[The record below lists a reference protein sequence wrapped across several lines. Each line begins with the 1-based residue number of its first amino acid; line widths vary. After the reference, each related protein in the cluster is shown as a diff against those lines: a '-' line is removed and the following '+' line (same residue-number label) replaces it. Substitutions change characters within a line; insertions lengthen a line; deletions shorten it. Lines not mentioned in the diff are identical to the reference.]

1 MSQFTDTTQHPN
13 NLTDAEYHELHV
25 KSGIDPRV
33 IAKNFFHLD
42 GNQALERL
50 LISDKIPRLNSGR
63 VTSSF
68 LKKYRHIEAGGWWC
82 NGLDPHNNWMQMEW
96 GRFKPNQP
104 RIYFE
109 NGKVIKYESPP
120 LIPNHVTYFDVPD
133 FVWDWVA
140 ARYNIKRYESKLMWR
155 LQDKIEELLFW
166 AWVKKHPEI
175 PIILAEGEKKAALLL
190 SLGYVAIALP
200 GIWNGRVG
208 QKDLDERL
216 HPDIMP
222 LAQPGRKFI
231 ILFDYETNPKTRYAV
246 FQAIV
251 RTGKAIEAAGC
262 KCEVAELPGPEKGI
276 DDFVVARGGVGAEV
290 VVTKIIDDA
299 KSLSH
304 FQRSFRHKPRGL
316 NKYTPDKIVNSRYLS
331 DVVDLDRLDVEETE
345 VTDITALVREK
356 RKALTSVDVESEP
369 VLNSL
374 CHRLTSTNTTQRL
387 MRFIVLK
394 NDMGTGKTELMQIFR
409 NNNPHKRFLNNG
421 HRVNLLKNLSE
432 RLKTQMYS
440 ELSIGDLA
448 KAQALSI
455 TADSLH
461 KLSTNALEYDCVFID
476 EACQYLVHLLHSN
489 TCKENRGAILEVLQ
503 YIVGHTSMLVLA
515 DAHMDDTTID
525 FFLAM
530 LPDGVK
536 PYIIENKFKNGGRK
550 VFWYNGKNPSALVA
564 QIAAALMEGRK
575 VMVVSDSKRFIKKLE
590 KLLNMPVDVDYGP
603 EDCTPESKQKLRVW
617 AIHGDNSGSEENVV
631 FIKDITQAV
640 KSVDALLASPSLGT
654 GVDIAEYH
662 FDVVF
667 GVFHASTQT
676 ATECTQQLHRYRPN
690 VPFHIWVAPKP
701 SFGYKET
708 NAAKI
713 KETILQKNI
722 LAAFLIRIDPKTGA
736 RGAEKD
742 WALDAYCQIEAD
754 RNASINNLR
763 DDLRELLADMGN
775 EIIPLEDDDD
785 EDCVTK
791 QKLKDADQALKIEHY
806 AAVSSAKDITLKE
819 YLKQQSK
826 DYLKPSEVFECEKFR
841 ITEAYGM
848 EVTES
853 LVERD
858 DGGKLIKALAAF
870 EAINSESDGMIIDGN
885 GNEFAAPPKLVA
897 EKDLAERLRLAYC
910 MDWGNYSAQWQC
922 RFFLGL
928 NSLLKRLVTGV
939 RITNSDPELV
949 AMVSLARK
957 HRPHIKAILGFTI
970 PENPKD
976 CSPKWLLSTLIEQ
989 LGLKLETKKVGPVGQ
1004 QVRHFWLLAEKLEFA
1019 LSVLAHRERKRQL
1032 KEERKRQ
1039 EMSEHYSYQAGIQAQ
1054 YGIAPNYKS
1063 ISNHPSLANDFPS
1076 GVGVEISF
1084 SPPDS
1089 WGQRLRN
1096 YVQTVINL
1104 VEVGVDKIKQLLST
1118 LPCDERLLVMCEF
1131 EETNAE
1137 KFAQLMDIAPN
1148 WVEWCME

>member
-1 MSQFTDTTQHPN
+1 MSQITDTTQHPN
-13 NLTDAEYHELHV
+13 NLTDAEYHELNV
-25 KSGIDPRV
+25 KSVIDPRI

-68 LKKYRHIEAGGWWC
+68 LKKYKHIEAGGWWC
-82 NGLDPHNNWMQMEW
+82 SGVDPLNNWKPMEW

-109 NGKVIKYESPP
+109 NGKVIKYESLP
-120 LIPNHVTYFDVPD
+120 LTANRVTYFDVPD
-133 FVWDWVA
+133 YVWDWVA
-140 ARYNIKRYESKLMWR
+140 QRYNIKRYESKLMWR
-155 LQDKIEELLFW
+155 LQDKIESVLFW
-166 AWVKKHPEI
+166 AWVKKHPQI

-222 LAQPGRKFI
+222 LAQPGRKFV
-231 ILFDYETNPKTRYAV
+231 ILFDHETNPKTRWSV
-246 FQAIV
+246 FQATV

-290 VVTKIIDDA
+290 VVTKIINDA
-299 KSLSH
+299 KSLSQY
-304 FQRSFRHKPRGL
+304 QRSYRHKPRGL
-316 NKYTPDKIVNSRYLS
+316 NKYTPNKIVNSRFLS
-331 DVVDLDRLDVEETE
+331 DAVDLDELGMEETE
-345 VTDITALVREK
+345 VDITYAEAQEK
-356 RKALTSVDVESEP
+356 RKALATVDEESNLATKYTLP
-369 VLNSL
+369 L
-374 CHRLTSTNTTQRL
+374 STNRAQRRT

-394 NDMGTGKTELMQIFR
+394 SDMGTGKTELMRIWR
-409 NNNPHKRFLNNG
+409 KNNPQARFLNNG
-421 HRVNLLKNLSE
+421 HRINLLNNLGE
-432 RLKTQMYS
+432 RLNTEMYS
-440 ELSIGDLA
+440 ELKYGDLS
-448 KAQALSI
+448 KVNALSI
-455 TADSLH
+455 TIDSLY
-461 KLSTNALEYDCVFID
+461 KLNTDALEYDCVFID

-489 TCKENRGAILEVLQ
+489 TCKENRAAILEVLE
-503 YIVGHTSMLVLA
+503 YIVSHASMLVLA
-515 DAHMDDTTID
+515 DAHMDDVTID

-536 PYIIENKFKNGGRK
+536 PYIIENKFKTGGRQ
-550 VFWYNGKNPSALVA
+550 VFWYTGKNSSALVA
-564 QIAAALMEGRK
+564 QIAAALMKGQK

-590 KLLNMPVDVDYGP
+590 RLLLLPVNVEESLEDSSAEP
-603 EDCTPESKQKLRVW
+603 EQKLRVW

-640 KSVDALLASPSLGT
+640 KSIDALLTSPSLGT

-667 GVFHASTQT
+667 GAFHASTQT
-676 ATECTQQLHRYRPN
+676 ATECAQQLHRYRPL
-690 VPFHIWVAPKP
+690 VPFHIWVSPRP
-701 SFGYKET
+701 QFGYKET
-708 NAAKI
+708 NTAKI
-713 KETILQKNI
+713 KETILQKN
-722 LAAFLIRIDPKTGA
+722 LMTAFLIRLDPETGK

-742 WALDAYCQIEAD
+742 WALNAYCQIEAD

-763 DDLRELLADMGN
+763 SDLYSLLADMGN
-775 EIIPLEDDDD
+775 EIIAQPDDDD
-785 EDCVTK
+785 ENQEAL
-791 QKLKDADQALKIEHY
+791 QKLLDADKALKIEHY
-806 AAVSSAKDITLKE
+806 AAVVRAKDITLTE
-819 YLKQQSK
+819 YLHRQRK

-841 ITEAYGM
+841 INDAYGM

-870 EAINSESDGMIIDGN
+870 EAINSESDGMIQDAN
-885 GNEFAAPPKLVA
+885 GNEFAAPPNLVS
-897 EKDLAERLRLAYC
+897 EKDLAERLRLPFC

-939 RITNSDPELV
+939 RITNSDPSLF
-949 AMVSLARK
+949 AMVELARQ
-957 HRPHIKAILGFTI
+957 HRPHIKAILGFTV

-976 CSPKWLLSTLIEQ
+976 CSPKWLLSALIEQ
-989 LGLKLETKKVGPVGQ
+989 LGLKLVSKKVGPVGQ

-1039 EMSEHYSYQAGIQAQ
+1039 EMSEHHSYQAGIQAQ
-1054 YGIAPNYKS
+1054 YGIAPNYES

-1076 GVGVEISF
+1076 GVGVEISNC
-1084 SPPDS
+1084 PPDS
-1089 WGQRLRN
+1089 WGQRLQN
-1096 YVQTVINL
+1096 YLQSVVEL
-1104 VEVGVDKIKQLLST
+1104 VEVGVEKVKELLST
-1118 LPCDERLLVMCEF
+1118 LACDERLLVMCEF
-1131 EETNAE
+1131 EETNPE